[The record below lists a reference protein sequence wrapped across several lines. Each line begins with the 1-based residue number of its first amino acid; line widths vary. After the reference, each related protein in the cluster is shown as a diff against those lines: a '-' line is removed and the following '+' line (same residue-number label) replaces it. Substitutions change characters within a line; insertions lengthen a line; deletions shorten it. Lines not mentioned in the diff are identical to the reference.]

1 MLLLLS
7 VRDISNALDLH
18 FHPEEQIACLD
29 SCPRRL
35 WVVEETGVG
44 LVHTRILSQIL
55 EVDRSLEDAVH
66 TGPRRLHDPLEIL
79 QRSPCLHGDIARNYF
94 PGFVDRSL
102 PRDKQ
107 QFPELDSGRKWKTKR
122 RGSSFHSFL
131 LHEIQLVGMPHW
143 CLRVEN
149 QPQFAD
155 Q

>member
-35 WVVEETGVG
+35 GVVKETGVG

-55 EVDRSLEDAVH
+55 EVDGSLEDAFH
-66 TGPRRLHDPLEIL
+66 TGPCGLHDPLEIL
-79 QRSPCLHGDIARNYF
+79 QRSPCLHADVTRNYF
-94 PGFVDRSL
+94 PGFVDWSL

-107 QFPELDSGRKWKTKR
+107 QFPEFDSGRKWKTER
-122 RGSSFHSFL
+122 RWTSFHSFL
-131 LHEIQLVGMPHW
+131 LHEIPLVGMPH
-143 CLRVEN
+143 
-149 QPQFAD
+149 
-155 Q
+155 